1 MSKVKSDYRLDIMF
15 DNISKIQYFETIDN
29 NEQGVVE
36 AVYDGASDE
45 DRQQNQLNVDTTLL
59 IYLKRPATFF
69 LTKTKVSKKIL
80 SPFALP

>member
-1 MSKVKSDYRLDIMF
+1 M
-15 DNISKIQYFETIDN
+15 
-29 NEQGVVE
+29 VE

-69 LTKTKVSKKIL
+69 LTMAKVSKKIL

>member
-45 DRQQNQLNVDTTLL
+45 DRQ
-59 IYLKRPATFF
+59 
-69 LTKTKVSKKIL
+69 
-80 SPFALP
+80 